1 MTIFTYDGFPF
12 PDVSREAEKWKRAL
26 FKLFNKNIIEYALQC
41 IVLLFTFTWDSFL
54 FWTSIFPLL
63 LTIIVIERPR
73 TN

>member
-1 MTIFTYDGFPF
+1 
-12 PDVSREAEKWKRAL
+12 
-26 FKLFNKNIIEYALQC
+26 LQC